1 MYLLATVHLI
11 HGARLVLYD
20 GSPFYPDTRSYLELI
35 SREKVTMLGTSPKWI
50 GEVKKQGLAPRDL
63 VDLSCIRTLASTG
76 MVLPDELFRWI
87 YQKGFP
93 TSVHLENVSGG
104 TDIAGAFACGNPI
117 TPVYVGGMQG
127 PQLGVAVTVFEEED
141 GVGLNGRPA
150 QPGTPGELVITTP
163 FPNMPTSFWGP
174 SAKKKYF
181 KSYFEKFNN
190 VWTQG
195 DNVLMIPGTRRLHF
209 VGRSDGVLNPAGIR
223 FGSSEIYTIIEH
235 KFPQVSEYVPI
246 PD

>member
-1 MYLLATVHLI
+1 MYLLTTVHLI
-11 HGARLVLYD
+11 HGARLILYD
-20 GSPFYPDTRSYLELI
+20 GSPFYPTTKSYLNLI
-35 SREKVTMLGTSPKWI
+35 SQEKVTMLGTSPKWI
-50 GEVKKQGLAPRDL
+50 GEVKKQGLVPRDL
-63 VDLSCIRTLASTG
+63 VDLSSIRVLASTG

-93 TSVHLENVSGG
+93 PSVHLENVSGG
-104 TDIAGAFACGNPI
+104 TDIAGAFACGNSI

-127 PQLGVAVTVFEEED
+127 PQLGVAVAVFEEED
-141 GVGLNGRPA
+141 GTGLDGRLA
-150 QPGTPGELVITTP
+150 QPGTAGELVITTP

-174 SAKKKYF
+174 GAAEKYF
-181 KSYFEKFNN
+181 KSYFEKFKH

-195 DNVLMIPGTRRLHF
+195 DNVLMVPGTRRLHF

-235 KFPQVSEYVPI
+235 KFPKVVEYVLI
-246 PD
+246 L